1 MASKKTTQK
10 TLSLAP
16 VLDLNEAT
24 ALHEKLLALKGSDL
38 VIDASAVERVGTL
51 CVQVLMA
58 GARTWEEDHLSFTFS
73 KVSDAFEKTTQ
84 LIGVEIDH
92 LVAKEI

>member
-1 MASKKTTQK
+1 
-10 TLSLAP
+10 
-16 VLDLNEAT
+16 LDLNEAT
-24 ALHEKLLALKGSDL
+24 ALHEKLLALKGSDI

-58 GARTWEEDHLSFTFS
+58 GAKTWEEDHLSFTFS